1 MTRRGAVAGA
11 ALLAALALPAAAEA
25 RLIDLRLGVNA
36 GGMFGWGTTSN
47 TQDMFRNAAGPGLGV
62 EGGLKLLV
70 FDASVSVFQ
79 ILKDGF
85 SATLIQGLLGI
96 DADFP
101 AGDTKL
107 PNGESVHVIH
117 TGAAAGFVLGTNAP
131 AMAPVTNDQ
140 LAGKGFVSRYRVAYE
155 YFLNPFMGV
164 GGEVQFGYHYL
175 VGASGTVNNS
185 ADHSSGY
192 QLVGLGSFIFHLG
205 R

>member
-1 MTRRGAVAGA
+1 VTRRGAVAA
-11 ALLAALALPAAAEA
+11 AVLAAALALPAAAEA

-47 TQDMFRNAAGPGLGV
+47 TQDMYRNAAGPGLGV
-62 EGGLKLLV
+62 EGGLKLLI
-70 FDASVSVFQ
+70 FDVSASVFQ

-85 SATLIQGLLGI
+85 SATLIQGLVGV

-101 AGDTKL
+101 AGNTKL
-107 PNGESVHVIH
+107 TNGESVHMIH
-117 TGAAAGFVLGTNAP
+117 TGAAVGFVLGTNAP

-140 LAGKGFVSRYRVAYE
+140 LAGKGFVSRYRFAYE

-164 GGEVQFGYHYL
+164 SVEGQFGYHYL

-192 QLVGLGSFIFHLG
+192 HIMGLGSFIFHLG